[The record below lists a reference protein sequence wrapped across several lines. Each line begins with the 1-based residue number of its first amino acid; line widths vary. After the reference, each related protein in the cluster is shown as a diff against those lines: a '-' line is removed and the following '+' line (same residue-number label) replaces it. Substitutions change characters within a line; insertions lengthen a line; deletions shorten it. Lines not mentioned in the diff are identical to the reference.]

1 MAPNK
6 PLNIVILGGGTAGW
20 MAANL
25 FAKRWAF
32 LQVNIKLIESPNVS
46 TIGVGEG
53 STPSL
58 KHFFKTIEVAESDWM
73 PACKATYKLNIKFD
87 QWSPQSGIKSYSHP
101 FTTQVDL
108 HTSSAFMTNAR
119 TRRLGLR
126 VNTKPEDFL
135 LNGVLAAQGKG
146 PITPENFPFAIEYG
160 YHFDSK
166 LLGEFLSKLAQT
178 RGVNYQQQ
186 HIQSVV
192 QQPNGNIAALVTEQG
207 ERIEADLFVD
217 CTGFASVL
225 MQKSLKAEFDSFSSN
240 LFNNSAVVVQTE
252 SDQEFSAETISTAM
266 SAGWI
271 WKIPLTSR
279 YGNGYVFSSD
289 FISKDN
295 AELEFRKHLGIVDDD
310 LDCHHLDMRV
320 GQLKQHWKKNC
331 IAIGLSQGFIEPLEA
346 TALHLVQISIEAF
359 IDYYEKGDFSDR
371 YKDNYNR
378 DIYNRFESVRD
389 YIVAHYK
396 LNSREDSEYW
406 RANRNNTHLSTNL
419 SRLLDCWFRK
429 DDLRQ
434 LFQEGNFQSHF
445 DAVSWNCLLAGY
457 GAFPPLANN
466 QPGQGDLYKELKVH
480 DFLAGCSLNFE
491 SHKSNLHKLLTS

>member
-1 MAPNK
+1 MTPDK

-25 FAKRWAF
+25 FAKRWAAS
-32 LQVNIKLIESPNVS
+32 QVNIKLIESPNVS

-58 KHFFKTIEVAESDWM
+58 KHFFNTIEVAEADWM
-73 PACKATYKLNIKFD
+73 PACNATYKVNIQFE
-87 QWSPQSGIKSYSHP
+87 QWSPQSGIKNYSHP

-108 HTSSAFMTNAR
+108 HTSGAFMTNAR
-119 TRRLGLR
+119 TRRLGLK
-126 VNTKPEDFL
+126 VNTQPQDFL

-166 LLGEFLSKLAQT
+166 LLGEFLSKLAQA
-178 RGVNYQQQ
+178 RGVTYLQQ
-186 HIQSVV
+186 HIQTVD
-192 QQPNGNIAALVTEQG
+192 QQANGNITALVTEQD

-225 MQKSLKAEFDSFSSN
+225 MQKSLKAEFNSFSSN

-252 SDQEFSAETISTAM
+252 SEQDFSAETISTAM

-289 FISKDN
+289 FISKDD

-310 LDCHHLDMRV
+310 INCHHLDMQV
-320 GQLKQHWKKNC
+320 GQLKQHWKNNC
-331 IAIGLSQGFIEPLEA
+331 IAVGLSQGFIEPLEA
-346 TALHLVQISIEAF
+346 TALHLVQISIETF
-359 IDYYEKGDFSDR
+359 IDYFEKGNFSDQ
-371 YKDNYNR
+371 YQANYNQQ
-378 DIYNRFESVRD
+378 IVNRFESVRD

-396 LNSREDSEYW
+396 LNTRNDSEYW
-406 RANRNNTHLSTNL
+406 RANRDNSKLSPNL
-419 SRLLDCWFRK
+419 SRILDCWFRK

-434 LFQEGNFQSHF
+434 LFQDPNFNSHF

-457 GAFPPLANN
+457 GAFPPLASN
-466 QPGQGDLYKELKVH
+466 QPGQGDLYQELKT
-480 DFLAGCSLNFE
+480 DKFLQGCSLNFE
-491 SHKSNLHKLLTS
+491 SHAANLQMLNR